1 MLVGVGALVVGGVV
15 VGEAVVEV
23 AVGLDGAEFE
33 DGFGVGDYL
42 TYHHTRKTPAQPSP
56 RGSTPNGDFEDYWNF
71 HVAREHQRLYLS
83 PDQQHYRLTA

>member
-1 MLVGVGALVVGGVV
+1 MLVGVGALVFAGVV
-15 VGEAVVEV
+15 VGEVVVEV

-56 RGSTPNGDFEDYWNF
+56 ERIHTQRRLRGLLELPRGPRTSTPLP
-71 HVAREHQRLYLS
+71 Q
-83 PDQQHYRLTA
+83 P